1 MTTVMKISGDDE
13 NENEIEIEIENEDED
28 GNINNDNYNDD
39 IAVLCFRYSNAFQ
52 SYRDRP

>member
-1 MTTVMKISGDDE
+1 MMTTVMKISGDDE
-13 NENEIEIEIENEDED
+13 NEIEIENEDED

-52 SYRDRP
+52 SNRDRP